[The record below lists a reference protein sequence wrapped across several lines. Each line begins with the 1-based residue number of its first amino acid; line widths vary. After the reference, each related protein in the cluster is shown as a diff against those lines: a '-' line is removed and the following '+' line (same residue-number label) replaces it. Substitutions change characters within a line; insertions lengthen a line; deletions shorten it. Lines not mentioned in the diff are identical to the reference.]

1 MRKSASRL
9 LLGVIAASLAV
20 LTAVGCTPLGTTGSM
35 SGAYTRQIWGPDVS
49 NWQHPYGNAINWR
62 AVKAQGASFA
72 FVKVSEG
79 NNYVNP
85 YAATD
90 LRNARAAGLY
100 VAGYHFGRPRLPLS
114 TATADARRFAAQIGN
129 VRQPGYLPP
138 VLDLEMTG
146 GLSPANVTAWAKQFL
161 STLQQS
167 IGRVPMIYS
176 GNWFWRG
183 YMGNPSG
190 FSQYPVWAAQYTG
203 GAGPNLFGDFKYTT
217 FWQYTDSAR
226 VSGISGG
233 VDASWFHGSM
243 AQLQSLAW
251 VKVLPKDATG
261 ATSRLSA
268 NSLATGTSPA
278 AGPSTGTQPGSRM
291 AENPAVLAR

>member
-1 MRKSASRL
+1 MRKSAKRA
-9 LLGVIAASLAV
+9 LLGVLAAALAV
-20 LTAVGCTPLGTTGSM
+20 ITFAACTPLGTTGPM
-35 SGAYTRQIWGPDVS
+35 SGAYKRGIWGPDVS
-49 NWQHPYGNAINWR
+49 NWQHPYGQAINWR
-62 AVKAQGASFA
+62 AVRAQGASFA

-79 NNYVNP
+79 SNYVNP

-114 TATADARRFAAQIGN
+114 TAASDAKLFAAQVGN
-129 VRQPGYLPP
+129 VRQTGFLPP
-138 VLDLEMTG
+138 VLDLEVTG
-146 GLSPANVTAWAKQFL
+146 GLSPSQVTAWARTFMT
-161 STLQQS
+161 TLEQR

-183 YMGNPSG
+183 YMGNPGG
-190 FSQYPVWAAQYTG
+190 FSHYPVWAAQYTG

-226 VSGISGG
+226 INGIPGG
-233 VDASWFHGSM
+233 VDGNLFHGSL

-251 VKVLPKDATG
+251 VKFLPSKT
-261 ATSRLSA
+261 A
-268 NSLATGTSPA
+268 NADRMANEIGPTNAPA
-278 AGPSTGTQPGSRM
+278 AGPSTGGHTGSRM
-291 AENPAVLAR
+291 AQDASVLGR